1 MAKGIKAPG
10 TWIPG
15 TKAGVVVESKYVK
28 GGYITVDSIE
38 ERDRLLNMVMS
49 VRESIDKIK
58 TAYPYTMK
66 DIIEDEERI
75 KKKKLELESILE
87 QYNELILLYKEKL
100 EEILG

>member
-38 ERDRLLNMVMS
+38 ERDRLL
-49 VRESIDKIK
+49 RETDVITPGTKIFVK
-58 TAYPYTMK
+58 NTDAEYIYVEHVAGETG
-66 DIIEDEERI
+66 EF
-75 KKKKLELESILE
+75 
-87 QYNELILLYKEKL
+87 
-100 EEILG
+100 